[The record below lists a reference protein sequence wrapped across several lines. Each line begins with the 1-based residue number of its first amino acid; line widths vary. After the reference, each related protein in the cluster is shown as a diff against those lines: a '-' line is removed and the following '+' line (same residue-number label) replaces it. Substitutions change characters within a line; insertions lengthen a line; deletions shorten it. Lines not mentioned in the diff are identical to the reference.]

1 MEMTWTV
8 TVEEDSDGELCI
20 VFPPES
26 IKGLGWQEGDSI
38 EWSDIGNGTWSL
50 KKKEDE

>member
-1 MEMTWTV
+1 MTWTA
-8 TVEEDSDGELCI
+8 TVEEDNNGELCI

-26 IKGLGWQEGDSI
+26 IEGLGWKEGDTL
-38 EWSDIGNGTWSL
+38 EWADIGDGAWSL

>member
-1 MEMTWTV
+1 MEMIWTA

-26 IKGLGWQEGDSI
+26 IEGLGWQPGDSI
-38 EWSDIGNGTWSL
+38 VWSDIGNGAWSL
-50 KKKEDE
+50 KKVEE

>member
-1 MEMTWTV
+1 MTWTV

-26 IKGLGWQEGDSI
+26 IEGLGWKEGDSI
-38 EWSDIGNGTWSL
+38 EWSDIGNGAWSL
-50 KKKEDE
+50 NKKEGE

>member
-1 MEMTWTV
+1 MEMIWTA

-26 IKGLGWQEGDSI
+26 IEGLGWKEGDSI
-38 EWSDIGNGTWSL
+38 EWSDIGNGAWSV
-50 KKKEDE
+50 KKKEGE